1 MPVIVLCFYRLGMFV
16 ENREYGGNCGGY
28 EKGVAGSPA

>member
-1 MPVIVLCFYRLGMFV
+1 MPVIVLCLSVGMFV
-16 ENREYGGNCGGY
+16 ENREYEGNCGGY